1 MNIGKLSR
9 RSARMK
15 SFCAMCPGR
24 QLVSILSAVHQLR
37 FARRMIGERTDRSIP
52 TPVPKVCL
60 IPGHSVFGLVSV
72 RPHFDQETGRSG
84 TNQHF
89 LPQIAPLILVALLF
103 TIFTMFSRKGDMVV
117 HLPLDL
123 IRSAIPLAIYFV
135 ECSSSVSLPEDD
147 RANYG
152 KTTVAAF
159 TVASNNLE
167 LAIAV
172 VIAALVSVCRS
183 RLRGERA
190 VGRSSALISLVSVAM
205 WCRGGWF
212 CCLARRPA
220 NVNAQQ

>member
-1 MNIGKLSR
+1 M
-9 RSARMK
+9 
-15 SFCAMCPGR
+15 
-24 QLVSILSAVHQLR
+24 
-37 FARRMIGERTDRSIP
+37 
-52 TPVPKVCL
+52 PKVCFILGL
-60 IPGHSVFGLVSV
+60 IKRQGGAWYEPAF
-72 RPHFDQETGRSG
+72 P
-84 TNQHF
+84 
-89 LPQIAPLILVALLF
+89 APDRAAILVALLF

-123 IRSAIPLAIYFV
+123 IRIAIPLAIYFV

-220 NVNAQQ
+220 NVKRAAVISIAFTLENSLSDDRPRRAKNWSKGA